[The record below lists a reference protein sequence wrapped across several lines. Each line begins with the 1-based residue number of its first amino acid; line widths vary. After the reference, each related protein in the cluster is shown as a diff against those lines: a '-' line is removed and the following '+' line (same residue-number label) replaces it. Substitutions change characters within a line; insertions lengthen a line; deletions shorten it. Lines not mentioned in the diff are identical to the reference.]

1 MRTRIPTC
9 RKKPSHIKR
18 APRKAVKKVL
28 WIRLELT
35 FDILGGGGCKW
46 REGTFFFFFKRWQ
59 DEEITYQW
67 KRSATGQDVC
77 TFFFF
82 FFLLNA
88 KLLFF
93 FLSGLQKC
101 SFATSKWGPR
111 RKPSQRRSQRKMRR
125 LEQHWKK
132 LRWQKSQVVK
142 RMQKNPPLQPN
153 QGLWRPQRCRRLE
166 PQLRAKQP
174 ASLPLLPKL
183 AEQRK
188 VHSKCINFKCLILVV
203 Q

>member
-1 MRTRIPTC
+1 MTR
-9 RKKPSHIKR
+9 
-18 APRKAVKKVL
+18 
-28 WIRLELT
+28 
-35 FDILGGGGCKW
+35 GN
-46 REGTFFFFFKRWQ
+46 
-59 DEEITYQW
+59 
-67 KRSATGQDVC
+67 
-77 TFFFF
+77 
-82 FFLLNA
+82 FLLLF
-88 KLLFF
+88 KGGKTKKSPISEKDQPQVRMFVLLFSFLFSFLTECKTLLF

-125 LEQHWKK
+125 LERHWKK
-132 LRWQKSQVVK
+132 LQWQKSQAVK